1 MIRIFLT
8 TFVVRATRHVSRIL
22 KSRVFGFQKKKLC
35 LWKRLTR
42 LYHQRLCFYR
52 KPKIRQE
59 RYLYRFSLWKP
70 LLDTFWVF
78 VNNINSVSFQNSASM
93 VESLQLV
100 LSKNTVKM
108 SCTAEYYV
116 KLSFRAT
123 FQILE
128 LLVNKI
134 SGLLFLIFTA

>member
-1 MIRIFLT
+1 M
-8 TFVVRATRHVSRIL
+8 VRAARHVSRIL
-22 KSRVFGFQKKKLC
+22 KSRVFGFQKKNFVFENALPDFIIND
-35 LWKRLTR
+35 
-42 LYHQRLCFYR
+42 YVFIAN
-52 KPKIRQE
+52 PKSARNDTFIDFHYE
-59 RYLYRFSLWKP
+59 KP

-78 VNNINSVSFQNSASM
+78 VNTIISVSFQNFASM

-108 SCTAEYYV
+108 SCSAEYYV

-128 LLVNKI
+128 LLLN
-134 SGLLFLIFTA
+134 